1 MKETMKYKKK
11 LSFFALIT
19 ARGGSMGIKNKN
31 LKKIGNLSLLEI
43 SILNAKK
50 VKKINQIYF

>member
-1 MKETMKYKKK
+1 MKYKKK

-31 LKKIGNLSLLEI
+31 LKNWESFSFRNINFEC
-43 SILNAKK
+43 KK
-50 VKKINQIYF
+50 VKNKSNLLFIG

>member
-1 MKETMKYKKK
+1 MKYKKK

-50 VKKINQIYF
+50 VKNKSNLLFIG

>member
-1 MKETMKYKKK
+1 MKYKKK

-31 LKKIGNLSLLEI
+31 LKKKIGNLSLLEI

-50 VKKINQIYF
+50 IKKNKSNLLFIG